1 MAPRYRLEEGIGLK
15 TADIRLVAVTEAN
28 RALVAALELAPEQMD
43 FVASNADSLE
53 EAETDE
59 DARPR
64 VIMAGDRVVGFLMYE
79 APRDDDEARI
89 YRFMIDRAS
98 QGRGYG
104 KAALREVLDEI
115 KRLGHIRHVSICY
128 EPENDAARNLYRS
141 AGFVEEGLDE
151 DGEMIADLVLAART
165 HDP

>member
-1 MAPRYRLEEGIGLK
+1 LK
-15 TADIRLVAVTEAN
+15 SADIRLVSVTKAN
-28 RALVAALELAPEQMD
+28 RPLVTALELAPEQMD
-43 FVASNADSLE
+43 FVASSAESLE

-64 VIMAGDRVVGFLMYE
+64 VVMAGTRVVGFLIYE
-79 APRDDDEARI
+79 APEGDDEARI

-98 QGRGYG
+98 QGKGYG

-115 KRLGHIRHVSICY
+115 KRLGHVGHVSICY
-128 EPENDAARNLYRS
+128 EPDNEAARNLYRS

-151 DGEMIADLVLAART
+151 DGEMIADLALAART
-165 HDP
+165 HEP

>member
-1 MAPRYRLEEGIGLK
+1 LK
-15 TADIRLVAVTEAN
+15 TGEIRLVAVTEAN
-28 RALVAALELAPEQMD
+28 LALVAAMELAPEQMD
-43 FVASNADSLE
+43 FVASNAESLE

-64 VIMAGDRVVGFLMYE
+64 VVVAGTCVVGFLMYD

-115 KRLGHIRHVSICY
+115 QGLGHFSHVSICY
-128 EPENDAARNLYRS
+128 EPDNDAARDLYRS

-151 DGEMIADLVLAART
+151 DGEMIADIAFAART
-165 HDP
+165 DDP

>member
-1 MAPRYRLEEGIGLK
+1 MKAG
-15 TADIRLVAVTEAN
+15 DIRLAPVTKAN
-28 RALVAALELAPEQMD
+28 RALVASLELAPEQMD
-43 FVASNADSLE
+43 LVAGNAASLE

-64 VIMAGDRVVGFLMYE
+64 AIMAGDRIVGFLMYD
-79 APRDDDEARI
+79 APEDDDEARI

-104 KAALREVLDEI
+104 KAALREVLREI
-115 KRLGHIRHVSICY
+115 GGLAHIRHVSICY
-128 EPENDAARNLYRS
+128 EPENEAARQLYRA

-151 DGEMIADLVLAART
+151 DGEMIADLVLPR
-165 HDP
+165 DDR

>member
-1 MAPRYRLEEGIGLK
+1 MK

-64 VIMAGDRVVGFLMYE
+64 VIMAGDRIVGFLMYE

-98 QGRGYG
+98 QGRDYG

-115 KRLGHIRHVSICY
+115 QGLGHVSRVSICY